1 MFFSML
7 SVLPWL
13 AYCGESGSDYCTIF
27 FKVPA
32 STPELAFISVWVYFT
47 TTEKIQGK
55 QIHGKLSH
63 SHVPYCQSWNG
74 LYLREW
80 VCTWINIFVLHS
92 LFQRLHYCSLNLKIL
107 MKVVTIFLLFFLD
120 HIFVSI
126 KYSCSGYIHLF
137 NIYLPQWK
145 IKTFE
150 ERPNLSFFTVF
161 LIVPRTVLWYMAYNR
176 DQLIFGEWRLI
187 NLLCFWKIFL

>member
-1 MFFSML
+1 ML

-55 QIHGKLSH
+55 QVHGKLSH

-74 LYLREW
+74 LYSREW
-80 VCTWINIFVLHS
+80 ECTWINIFVLHS
-92 LFQRLHYCSLNLKIL
+92 LFQILHYCSLNLKIL
-107 MKVVTIFLLFFLD
+107 MKVVTIVLVFFRP
-120 HIFVSI
+120 HICIYKIFMLWM
-126 KYSCSGYIHLF
+126 YSLIQ
-137 NIYLPQWK
+137 YLPSPVENKNIWRAFQ
-145 IKTFE
+145 FV
-150 ERPNLSFFTVF
+150 FFTVL

-176 DQLIFGEWRLI
+176 DQLLFGEWRLI